1 MGRSLSRT
9 ERPVVSKGS
18 GAATRFEPLGVDGI
32 YGKPTDEN
40 VVQETSGRAEDRPR
54 NQART
59 FPFPKGESMSTA
71 LIRILIVGP
80 STSGTDGIVKELTG
94 AGWGSHSVAS
104 VVEAETVLKT
114 SDSK

>member
-1 MGRSLSRT
+1 
-9 ERPVVSKGS
+9 
-18 GAATRFEPLGVDGI
+18 
-32 YGKPTDEN
+32 
-40 VVQETSGRAEDRPR
+40 
-54 NQART
+54 
-59 FPFPKGESMSTA
+59 MSTA